1 MVSVIMDNELTVFLN
16 GQYLP
21 ANEASI
27 SVFDRGLNYGDGIFE
42 TLRTYKG
49 EIFTL
54 GLHIERL
61 RKSAKKLAI
70 PLKDD
75 EASWEI
81 ILKRLLELN
90 SLKEEDSYIRITIT
104 RVTDFGGLNSDM
116 KTEPNM
122 IVVNKPLRSSIKD
135 QQKNGIKG
143 TILDVRGRSPY
154 MLTNIKS
161 LNFLPN
167 VLGKMEVSAM
177 GIDEG
182 FFLSTKGSLTEGT
195 TTNIFLIKGNELL
208 TPPVED
214 GLLPGV
220 TRDIVI
226 DLAGQK
232 GLEVTERGF
241 DKEEVLRSDE
251 AFVTN
256 SVIEI
261 TPLVELDRE
270 TIGKGKPGKKTKKLL
285 KAYKKLTNE

>member
-1 MVSVIMDNELTVFLN
+1 MDNELTVFVN

-49 EIFTL
+49 EIFAL

-61 RKSAKKLAI
+61 RKGAQKLAI

-75 EASWEI
+75 EASWGI

-90 SLKEEDSYIRITIT
+90 SLKKEDSYIRITIT
-104 RVTDFGGLNSDM
+104 RGTDFGGLNSDM
-116 KTEPNM
+116 KTEPTM
-122 IVVNKPLRSSIKD
+122 IAINKPLRSSIKD

-143 TILDVRGRSPY
+143 IVLDIRGQSPY

-167 VLGKMEVSAM
+167 VLGKMEILAM
-177 GIDEG
+177 SVDEG
-182 FFLSTKGSLTEGT
+182 FFLNPKGSLTEGT
-195 TTNIFLIKGNELL
+195 TTNVFLIKGNELL
-208 TPPVED
+208 TPPVAD

-226 DLAGQK
+226 NLAGQK

-241 DKEEVLRSDE
+241 DKEEVLHSDE

-261 TPLVELDRE
+261 TPLIELDGE

-285 KAYKKLTNE
+285 KAYKKLTGE

>member
-1 MVSVIMDNELTVFLN
+1 MDNELTVFVN

-61 RKSAKKLAI
+61 RESAKKLAI

-104 RVTDFGGLNSDM
+104 RGTDFGGLNSDM

-122 IVVNKPLRSSIKD
+122 IVINKPLRSSIKD

-143 TILDVRGRSPY
+143 TILDVRGKSPY

-182 FFLSTKGSLTEGT
+182 FFLNPKGSLTEGT

-220 TRDIVI
+220 TRDIAI

-261 TPLVELDRE
+261 TPLIELDRE

-285 KAYKKLTNE
+285 KAYKKLTSE

>member
-1 MVSVIMDNELTVFLN
+1 MDNELTVFVN

-49 EIFTL
+49 EIFAL

-61 RKSAKKLAI
+61 RKALKKLAI

-75 EASWEI
+75 EACWKI

-104 RVTDFGGLNSDM
+104 RGTDFGGLNSDM

-143 TILDVRGRSPY
+143 TILDVRGKSPY

-167 VLGKMEVSAM
+167 VLGKMEVLAM

-241 DKEEVLRSDE
+241 DKEEVLHSDE

-261 TPLVELDRE
+261 TPLIELDGE
-270 TIGKGKPGKKTKKLL
+270 TIGKGKPGKQTKKLL
-285 KAYKKLTNE
+285 KAYKKLTSE

>member
-1 MVSVIMDNELTVFLN
+1 MRI
-16 GQYLP
+16 
-21 ANEASI
+21 
-27 SVFDRGLNYGDGIFE
+27 
-42 TLRTYKG
+42 
-49 EIFTL
+49 
-54 GLHIERL
+54 
-61 RKSAKKLAI
+61 SAKKLAI

-90 SLKEEDSYIRITIT
+90 SLKQEDSYIRITIT
-104 RVTDFGGLNSDM
+104 RGTDFSGFNSDM

-143 TILDVRGRSPY
+143 IVLYIRGQSPY

-195 TTNIFLIKGNELL
+195 STNIFLVKGNELL

-241 DKEEVLRSDE
+241 DKEEVLHSDE

-261 TPLVELDRE
+261 TPLIELDGE
-270 TIGKGKPGKKTKKLL
+270 TIGKGKPGKQTKKLL
-285 KAYKKLTNE
+285 KAYKKLTSE

>member
-1 MVSVIMDNELTVFLN
+1 MDNELTVFVN
-16 GQYLP
+16 GQYVP

-49 EIFTL
+49 EIFAL

-61 RKSAKKLAI
+61 RRGAQKLAI

-75 EASWEI
+75 EASWGI

-90 SLKEEDSYIRITIT
+90 SLKKEDSYIRITIT
-104 RVTDFGGLNSDM
+104 RGTDFGGLNSDM
-116 KTEPNM
+116 KTEPTM
-122 IVVNKPLRSSIKD
+122 IAINKPLRSSIKD

-143 TILDVRGRSPY
+143 IVLDIRGQSPY

-167 VLGKMEVSAM
+167 VLGKMEVLAM
-177 GIDEG
+177 SVDEG
-182 FFLSTKGSLTEGT
+182 FFLNPKGSLTEGT
-195 TTNIFLIKGNELL
+195 TTNVFLIKGNELL
-208 TPPVED
+208 TPPVAD

-241 DKEEVLRSDE
+241 DKEEVLHSDE

-261 TPLVELDRE
+261 TPLIELDGE

-285 KAYKKLTNE
+285 KAYKKLTSE

>member
-1 MVSVIMDNELTVFLN
+1 MDDELTVFLN

-61 RKSAKKLAI
+61 RESAKKLAI

-90 SLKEEDSYIRITIT
+90 SLQEEDSYIRITIT
-104 RVTDFGGLNSDM
+104 RGTDFGGLNSDM

-143 TILDVRGRSPY
+143 TILDVRGKSPY

-177 GIDEG
+177 GMDEG
-182 FFLSTKGSLTEGT
+182 FFLSTRGSLTEGT
-195 TTNIFLIKGNELL
+195 TTNIFLVKGNELL

-241 DKEEVLRSDE
+241 DKEEVLHSDE

-261 TPLVELDRE
+261 TPLIELDRE

-285 KAYKKLTNE
+285 KAYKKMTNKSS

>member
-1 MVSVIMDNELTVFLN
+1 MDNELTVFVN

-27 SVFDRGLNYGDGIFE
+27 SVFDRGLNYGDGVFE

-49 EIFTL
+49 KIFAL

-61 RKSAKKLAI
+61 RKSAEKLAI

-75 EASWEI
+75 EASWKI

-90 SLKEEDSYIRITIT
+90 SLKEDDSYIRITIT
-104 RVTDFGGLNSDM
+104 RGTDFGGLNSDM

-122 IVVNKPLRSSIKD
+122 IVINKPLRSSIKD

-143 TILDVRGRSPY
+143 AILDVRGESPY
-154 MLTNIKS
+154 LLTNIKS

-177 GIDEG
+177 GMDEG
-182 FFLSTKGSLTEGT
+182 FFLSTRGSLTEGT
-195 TTNIFLIKGNELL
+195 TTNIFLIKDNELL

-220 TRDIVI
+220 TRNLVI
-226 DLAGQK
+226 DLAGRK

-241 DKEEVLRSDE
+241 DKEEVLHSDE

-261 TPLVELDRE
+261 TPLIALDGE
-270 TIGKGKPGKKTKKLL
+270 TIGKGKAGKQTKKLL
-285 KAYKKLTNE
+285 KAYKKLTGE